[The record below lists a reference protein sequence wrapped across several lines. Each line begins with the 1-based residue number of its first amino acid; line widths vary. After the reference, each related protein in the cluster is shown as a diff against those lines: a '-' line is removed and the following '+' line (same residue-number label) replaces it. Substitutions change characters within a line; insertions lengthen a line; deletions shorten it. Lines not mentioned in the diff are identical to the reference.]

1 MGEKNRQIFEITKK
15 LGKKLSPSN
24 QSNFLNA
31 TKLKLE
37 SKYGQKIGN
46 YFHQENTNIMIKYS
60 LFLLF
65 FSKVGKNLQLK
76 KKNSVP
82 YKSNFLFILS
92 NFYFLFLKN
101 EDKG

>member
-46 YFHQENTNIMIKYS
+46 YFHQENPNIMIKYS

-76 KKNSVP
+76 EKKTL
-82 YKSNFLFILS
+82 YLTKAIFYLFYLI
-92 NFYFLFLKN
+92 FIFFF
-101 EDKG
+101 